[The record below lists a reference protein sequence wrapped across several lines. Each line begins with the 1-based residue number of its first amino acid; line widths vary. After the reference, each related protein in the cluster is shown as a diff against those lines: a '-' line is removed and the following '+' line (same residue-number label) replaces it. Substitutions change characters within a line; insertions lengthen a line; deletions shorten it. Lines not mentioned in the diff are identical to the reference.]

1 MVEPGRWVIT
11 PTGRLASYF
20 VTVVAGPYV
29 SVIDE
34 HAGIRLGFHA
44 RASLAAELKAEAD
57 DMIKVTRQ
65 SFDYYHELFGIPYPF
80 GEYHQA
86 FVPDFNAGAME
97 NPGCV
102 TLRDGFLYRG
112 RATEADRGRRA
123 NVIAHELAHMWFG
136 DLVTMRWWDNLWLNE
151 SFAEYLAH
159 RCCTAATAY
168 PLWTEF
174 GILRKDWGL
183 VADQSPSTHPIAGQD
198 APDTQRALQNV
209 DGIVYAKGAAV
220 VKQLA
225 GYLGDAV
232 FVAGLRS
239 YIDRFAFGNATF
251 EDLIETWTSAGAVD
265 LGSWAEAWLR
275 TAGPDTIDCLDG
287 PGPGHDH
294 PGGAGRGRCAVGC
307 TTLAVGSVDR
317 AGAVIALAD
326 RSLGMIRC
334 CDRARERRAGRPGR
348 HRRDLGQDQVRPGG
362 WDRLAPV
369 LPMINDEPVLV
380 VIYNAIRDAVRSAD
394 LDPAAALDLISNGI
408 PTVRAEL
415 IVSSV
420 LKFAADQL
428 AGAYCTVA
436 ERPARLARVRDLA
449 GRLLATAEAGSDR
462 QLTAFR
468 LLVRCHDD
476 ADRLRGW
483 ADGQEL
489 PDGLR
494 LDPDLY
500 WELVRRLAVVAP
512 DPRTIDAALDRDRS
526 SAGRV
531 QAARA
536 QAALGTA
543 EAKAAAW
550 ERLMHPSESQRI

>member
-44 RASLAAELKAEAD
+44 RASLAAELKAEAA
-57 DMIKVTRQ
+57 DMITVTRQ

-198 APDTQRALQNV
+198 AADTQIALQNF
-209 DGIVYAKGAAV
+209 DGIAYAKGAAV

-225 GYLGDAV
+225 SHLGDAV

-251 EDLIETWTSAGAVD
+251 EDLIDTWTSAGAVD
-265 LGSWAEAWLR
+265 LGTWAEAWLR
-275 TAGPDTIDCLDG
+275 TAGPDTIDVSLDG
-287 PGPGHDH
+287 AGPGHDH
-294 PGGAGRGRCAVGC
+294 PGGSGRGVRRSGAHARRGQCGPGRCGHRPR
-307 TTLAVGSVDR
+307 GSILWR
-317 AGAVIALAD
+317 
-326 RSLGMIRC
+326 MIR
-334 CDRARERRAGRPGR
+334 
-348 HRRDLGQDQVRPGG
+348 
-362 WDRLAPV
+362 W
-369 LPMINDEPVLV
+369 
-380 VIYNAIRDAVRSAD
+380 S
-394 LDPAAALDLISNGI
+394 
-408 PTVRAEL
+408 
-415 IVSSV
+415 
-420 LKFAADQL
+420 
-428 AGAYCTVA
+428 
-436 ERPARLARVRDLA
+436 
-449 GRLLATAEAGSDR
+449 
-462 QLTAFR
+462 
-468 LLVRCHDD
+468 
-476 ADRLRGW
+476 
-483 ADGQEL
+483 
-489 PDGLR
+489 
-494 LDPDLY
+494 
-500 WELVRRLAVVAP
+500 
-512 DPRTIDAALDRDRS
+512 
-526 SAGRV
+526 
-531 QAARA
+531 
-536 QAALGTA
+536 
-543 EAKAAAW
+543 
-550 ERLMHPSESQRI
+550 

>member
-1 MVEPGRWVIT
+1 MTHVSLTRVEAEERADQITVESMIIELDLTDPEAETFGSRTEITFRSRGDESFVEFRGRELIAARLNGDDLDPERWQGGRIRLSGLRSDNTLIIEGRMAYADDGEGLHRHVDPQDQQTYLYAMSFLDAGPRWFACFDQPDLKAGYELRVAAPAHWLVIGNGPSRMVEPGRWVIT

-44 RASLAAELKAEAD
+44 RASLAAELKVEAD

-198 APDTQRALQNV
+198 TPDTQRALQNF
-209 DGIVYAKGAAV
+209 DGIAYAKGAAV

-265 LGSWAEAWLR
+265 LGTWAEAWLR
-275 TAGPDTIDCLDG
+275 TAGPDTIDLTWTDA
-287 PGPGHDH
+287 GPGHDH
-294 PGGAGRGRCAVGC
+294 PGGSGRGAR
-307 TTLAVGSVDR
+307 GS
-317 AGAVIALAD
+317 GAH
-326 RSLGMIRC
+326 
-334 CDRARERRAGRPGR
+334 ARRGGRGPGR
-348 HRRDLGQDQVRPGG
+348 RSHRPGG
-362 WDRLAPV
+362 S
-369 LPMINDEPVLV
+369 I
-380 VIYNAIRDAVRSAD
+380 
-394 LDPAAALDLISNGI
+394 
-408 PTVRAEL
+408 
-415 IVSSV
+415 
-420 LKFAADQL
+420 
-428 AGAYCTVA
+428 
-436 ERPARLARVRDLA
+436 
-449 GRLLATAEAGSDR
+449 
-462 QLTAFR
+462 
-468 LLVRCHDD
+468 
-476 ADRLRGW
+476 
-483 ADGQEL
+483 
-489 PDGLR
+489 
-494 LDPDLY
+494 
-500 WELVRRLAVVAP
+500 
-512 DPRTIDAALDRDRS
+512 
-526 SAGRV
+526 
-531 QAARA
+531 
-536 QAALGTA
+536 LGG
-543 EAKAAAW
+543 
-550 ERLMHPSESQRI
+550 